1 MLARTQCGNI
11 KIFNTGAK
19 EHTNISF
26 KAGWL
31 RSNKIMEM
39 FAAQLMKS
47 CFRVETLLLHSPP
60 PPPKPIPSLL
70 AQCKPRLVQVGDG
83 KVDMILGIKVAFS
96 QCGRPWTLST
106 YYHNQRHV
114 SVLCIFRA
122 VLLFLCEGGDE

>member
-1 MLARTQCGNI
+1 
-11 KIFNTGAK
+11 
-19 EHTNISF
+19 
-26 KAGWL
+26 
-31 RSNKIMEM
+31 MEM

-122 VLLFLCEGGDE
+122 ALLFLLFSTYFCVGTKTQYVESLNLYFIDISSAEYHLRMFHKL